1 MKEMLSRRRN
11 VRVKR
16 TVLIQFC
23 VNWIKIKLNKDLEM
37 YRYFTE
43 NANIFI
49 LTGHRNFKY
58 EKKKLKVEFEIF
70 SLIVTS
76 NLIILD

>member
-1 MKEMLSRRRN
+1 
-11 VRVKR
+11 
-16 TVLIQFC
+16 
-23 VNWIKIKLNKDLEM
+23 M

-43 NANIFI
+43 NANSFIF
-49 LTGHRNFKY
+49 TGHRNFKY
-58 EKKKLKVEFEIF
+58 EKENLKLEFEIF

>member
-23 VNWIKIKLNKDLEM
+23 VNWIKIKLKKDLEM

-49 LTGHRNFKY
+49 LTGHRTLKH
-58 EKKKLKVEFEIF
+58 KIIILKIKLKYFH
-70 SLIVTS
+70 
-76 NLIILD
+76 

>member
-1 MKEMLSRRRN
+1 
-11 VRVKR
+11 
-16 TVLIQFC
+16 
-23 VNWIKIKLNKDLEM
+23 M

-43 NANIFI
+43 NANSFI
-49 LTGHRNFKY
+49 LTGHCNFKY

-70 SLIVTS
+70 SLIVTC

>member
-23 VNWIKIKLNKDLEM
+23 VNWIKIKLKKDLEM

-43 NANIFI
+43 NANSFI

-58 EKKKLKVEFEIF
+58 EKK
-70 SLIVTS
+70 
-76 NLIILD
+76 N